1 MVHRKAAYRPL
12 GMQGASGLRDT
23 PGHTSRSL
31 QRTNVYKVDRVK
43 IDKKMNTGH
52 NDFGG
57 SSSSGCILHLCQIFK
72 ASELNNASH
81 VKWDPFWGNQ
91 TRQQMWLVILRDF
104 QCMKFGLV
112 SYFMTP
118 ASIFRHLSS
127 VQNPGWLVY
136 IRHYNTQLYLDYFIN
151 HEIRIP
157 FFNQPV

>member
-81 VKWDPFWGNQ
+81 VSDPGHLEWTVQCKNGKELHKKFPGSPYEKWN
-91 TRQQMWLVILRDF
+91 
-104 QCMKFGLV
+104 
-112 SYFMTP
+112 
-118 ASIFRHLSS
+118 
-127 VQNPGWLVY
+127 
-136 IRHYNTQLYLDYFIN
+136 
-151 HEIRIP
+151 
-157 FFNQPV
+157 